1 MTAGS
6 ARRRW
11 SIMLP
16 KDVPAARTARS
27 ALDRWL
33 GDAAGETVDDARSI
47 VTELVSN
54 AVAFGRPP
62 IELTVEQ
69 QRRCLRIEV
78 SHAGTGTAVR
88 PPRDRHG
95 GWGLEIVSRLGPRH
109 GVLQGRSGVWCEL
122 PSAPAGRSA
131 R

>member
-1 MTAGS
+1 MTGG

-11 SIMLP
+11 SILLP
-16 KDVPAARTARS
+16 KDVPAVRTARS

-33 GDAAGETVDDARSI
+33 RDTAGETADDARSI

-78 SHAGTGTAVR
+78 ADAGTGTPVRR
-88 PPRDRHG
+88 PPDGHG
-95 GWGLEIVSRLGPRH
+95 GWGLEIVSRLAPRH
-109 GVLQGRSGVWCEL
+109 GLLPGRSGAWCEL
-122 PSAPAGRSA
+122 PCAPADGSER
-131 R
+131 